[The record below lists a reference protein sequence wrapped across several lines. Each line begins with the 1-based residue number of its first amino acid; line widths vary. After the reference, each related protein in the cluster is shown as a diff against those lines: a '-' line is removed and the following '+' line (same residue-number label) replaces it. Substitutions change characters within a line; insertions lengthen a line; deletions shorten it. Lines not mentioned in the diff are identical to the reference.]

1 MCKNIYI
8 SVYRSTRGD
17 GHPRDRET
25 TGAAGLGAQ
34 GFSARGVRV
43 RLPEQAVRP
52 YRGTD
57 HED

>member
-1 MCKNIYI
+1 MFKNI
-8 SVYRSTRGD
+8 SKSLPKHQRGGTPK
-17 GHPRDRET
+17 GHQT
-25 TGAAGLGAQ
+25 TGAAGFGAQ
-34 GFSARGVRV
+34 GFSARGVRA